1 MIYNEF
7 RPVIFDEVKGQSI
20 PVKIIRNQSKQ
31 NTANAFI
38 FVGKHGTGKTTIAK
52 IFARALNCEHQED
65 GNPCNQCSSCAEY
78 FNGVNFDITEIDGA
92 SNNSVDDVRK
102 IQEQLIYRPQRN
114 KKVYI
119 IDEAHMLSTGAF
131 NALLKTLEEPPKYV
145 LFVLCTTEVN
155 KLPATIRSRCVTIH
169 FQSIPT
175 HEIFNNLEDI
185 CQIKGIKYET
195 EGLKLIAN
203 IANGS
208 MRDALSMLE
217 KCLSYGELTY
227 LNISDVLGVVDMNT
241 VVDIVKNIIT
251 HQPVKALDK
260 VYELY
265 NKGKDFLQLT
275 NDIIRI
281 FRNIMVLQTTKEPS
295 LFDMDVKMLNGIS
308 CSEKDCYNA
317 INELSKL
324 LANLK
329 YTDNQ
334 KILMD
339 VYLIQVS
346 QLIQIGTIKEE
357 QLPEISV
364 EKEEVESETPSVQT
378 EKDSLVIDH
387 NDYLIYKVDLIKSYE
402 VNSKE
407 VEALVNAQ
415 VFTKKDAFII
425 KTNNPSSLNLEDL
438 QKKLK
443 DITGIKLNIQIKS
456 A

>member
-1 MIYNEF
+1 MLYNEF
-7 RPVIFDEVKGQSI
+7 RPIIFDEVKGQEVA
-20 PVKIIRNQSKQ
+20 VKIIRNQAKN

-52 IFARALNCEHQED
+52 IFARSLNCEHQED
-65 GNPCNQCSSCAEY
+65 GNPCNECSSCTEY
-78 FNGVNFDITEIDGA
+78 FNGANFDITEIDGA
-92 SNNSVDDVRK
+92 SNNSVDDVRQ
-102 IQEQLIYRPQRN
+102 IQEQLVYSPQRK

-131 NALLKTLEEPPKYV
+131 NALLKTLEEPPKYT
-145 LFVLCTTEVN
+145 LFILCTTEVN
-155 KLPATIRSRCVTIH
+155 KLPATIRSRCVTIN

-175 HEIFNNLEDI
+175 HEISNNLEDI
-185 CQIKGIKYET
+185 CQIKGIEYEA

-208 MRDALSMLE
+208 MRDALSILE

-227 LNISDVLGVVDMNT
+227 RNISDVLGVVDINT
-241 VVDIVKNIIT
+241 VVDIVKSIIT
-251 HQPVKALDK
+251 HQPIKALDR

-265 NKGKDFLQLT
+265 SKGKDFLQLT
-275 NDIIRI
+275 NDLIRI
-281 FRNIMVLQTTKEPS
+281 FRNIMVLQTTREPS
-295 LFDMDVKMLNGIS
+295 LFDMDISILNGVS
-308 CSEKDCYNA
+308 CSETDCYNA

-329 YTDNQ
+329 YADNQ
-334 KILMD
+334 KVLMD
-339 VYLIQVS
+339 VCLLQVS
-346 QLIQIGTIKEE
+346 QLIKGGTVEE
-357 QLPEISV
+357 KPNEIPVEEKKIEPE
-364 EKEEVESETPSVQT
+364 KPSVSI
-378 EKDSLVIDH
+378 EKVFIDH

-407 VEALVNAQ
+407 VETLVNAQ

-443 DITGIKLNIQIKS
+443 EITGKKLNIQIKS
-456 A
+456 V

>member
-7 RPVIFDEVKGQSI
+7 RPVIFDEVKGQEVA
-20 PVKIIRNQSKQ
+20 VKIIRNQAKN

-52 IFARALNCEHQED
+52 IFARSLNCEHQED
-65 GNPCNQCSSCAEY
+65 GNPCNECSSCTEY

-92 SNNSVDDVRK
+92 SNNSVDDVRQ
-102 IQEQLIYRPQRN
+102 IQEQLVYSPQRK

-145 LFVLCTTEVN
+145 LFILCTTEVN
-155 KLPATIRSRCVTIH
+155 KLPATIRSRCVTIN
-169 FQSIPT
+169 FQNIPES
-175 HEIFNNLEDI
+175 EIFNNLKDI
-185 CQIKGIKYET
+185 CQIKGIEYEA

-227 LNISDVLGVVDMNT
+227 RNISDVLGVVDINT
-241 VVDIVKNIIT
+241 VVDIVKSIIT
-251 HQPVKALDK
+251 HQPIKALDR

-275 NDIIRI
+275 NDLIRI
-281 FRNIMVLQTTKEPS
+281 FRNIMVLQTTREPS
-295 LFDMDVKMLNGIS
+295 LFDMDISILNGVS
-308 CSEKDCYNA
+308 CSETDCYNA

-329 YTDNQ
+329 YADNQ
-334 KILMD
+334 KVLMD
-339 VYLIQVS
+339 VCLLQVS
-346 QLIQIGTIKEE
+346 QLIKGGTVEE
-357 QLPEISV
+357 KPNEIPVEEKKIEPE
-364 EKEEVESETPSVQT
+364 KPSVPT
-378 EKDSLVIDH
+378 KKVFIDH

-407 VEALVNAQ
+407 VETLVNAQ

-425 KTNNPSSLNLEDL
+425 KTDNPSSLNLKDI
-438 QKKLK
+438 QKRLK
-443 DITGIKLNIQIKS
+443 DITGETLNVQIKT

>member
-7 RPVIFDEVKGQSI
+7 RPVIFDEVKGQEVA
-20 PVKIIRNQSKQ
+20 VKIIRNQAKK

-65 GNPCNQCSSCAEY
+65 GNPCNECSSCTEY
-78 FNGVNFDITEIDGA
+78 FNGTNFDIIEIDGA
-92 SNNSVDDVRK
+92 SNNSVDDVRQ
-102 IQEQLIYRPQRN
+102 IQEQLVYGPQRK

-145 LFVLCTTEVN
+145 LFILCTTEVN
-155 KLPATIRSRCVTIH
+155 KLPATIRSRCVTIN
-169 FQSIPT
+169 FQNIPES
-175 HEIFNNLEDI
+175 EIFNNLEDI
-185 CQIKGIKYET
+185 CQIKGIEYEA

-217 KCLSYGELTY
+217 KCLSYGELTSR
-227 LNISDVLGVVDMNT
+227 NISDVLGVVDINT
-241 VVDIVKNIIT
+241 VVDIVKSIIT
-251 HQPVKALDK
+251 HQPMKALDR

-275 NDIIRI
+275 NDLIRI
-281 FRNIMVLQTTKEPS
+281 FRNIMVLQTTREPS
-295 LFDMDVKMLNGIS
+295 LFDMDISILNGVS
-308 CSEKDCYNA
+308 CSETDCYNA

-329 YTDNQ
+329 YADNQ
-334 KILMD
+334 KVLMD
-339 VYLIQVS
+339 VCLLQVS
-346 QLIQIGTIKEE
+346 QLIKGGTVEE
-357 QLPEISV
+357 KPNEIPV
-364 EKEEVESETPSVQT
+364 EEKKIEPKKPSVPT
-378 EKDSLVIDH
+378 EKAPIDH
-387 NDYLIYKVDLIKSYE
+387 NDYLIYKVDLIRSYE

-407 VEALVNAQ
+407 VETLVNAQ

-425 KTNNPSSLNLEDL
+425 KTDNPSSLNLEDL
-438 QKKLK
+438 QKRLK
-443 DITGIKLNIQIKS
+443 DITGETLNVQIKT

>member
-7 RPVIFDEVKGQSI
+7 RPVIFDEVKGQEVA
-20 PVKIIRNQSKQ
+20 VKIIRNQAKN

-52 IFARALNCEHQED
+52 IFARSLNCEHQED
-65 GNPCNQCSSCAEY
+65 GNPCNECSSCTEY

-92 SNNSVDDVRK
+92 SNNSVDDVRQ
-102 IQEQLIYRPQRN
+102 IQEQLVYSPQRK

-131 NALLKTLEEPPKYV
+131 NALLKTLEEPPKYA
-145 LFVLCTTEVN
+145 LFILCTTEVN
-155 KLPATIRSRCVTIH
+155 KLPATIRSRCVTIN

-175 HEIFNNLEDI
+175 HEISNNLEDI
-185 CQIKGIKYET
+185 CQIKGIEYET

-227 LNISDVLGVVDMNT
+227 RNISDVLGVVDINT
-241 VVDIVKNIIT
+241 VVDIVKSIIT
-251 HQPVKALDK
+251 HQPIKALDR

-275 NDIIRI
+275 NDLIRI
-281 FRNIMVLQTTKEPS
+281 FRNIMVLQTTREPS
-295 LFDMDVKMLNGIS
+295 LFDMDISILNGVS
-308 CSEKDCYNA
+308 CSETDCYNS

-324 LANLK
+324 MTNLK
-329 YTDNQ
+329 YADNQ
-334 KILMD
+334 KVLMD
-339 VYLIQVS
+339 VCLLQVS
-346 QLIQIGTIKEE
+346 QLIKGGAVEE
-357 QLPEISV
+357 KQLNEIPVEEKKVEPE
-364 EKEEVESETPSVQT
+364 EPSVPA
-378 EKDSLVIDH
+378 EKASIDH
-387 NDYLIYKVDLIKSYE
+387 NDYLICKVDLIKSYE

-407 VEALVNAQ
+407 VETLVNAQ

-425 KTNNPSSLNLEDL
+425 KTDNPSSLNLEDL
-438 QKKLK
+438 QKRLK
-443 DITGIKLNIQIKS
+443 DITGETLNVQIKT

>member
-7 RPVIFDEVKGQSI
+7 RPVIFDEVKGQEVA
-20 PVKIIRNQSKQ
+20 VKIIRNQAKN

-52 IFARALNCEHQED
+52 IFARSLNCEHQED
-65 GNPCNQCSSCAEY
+65 GNPCNECSSCTEY

-92 SNNSVDDVRK
+92 SNNSVDDVRQ
-102 IQEQLIYRPQRN
+102 IQEQLVYSPQRK

-145 LFVLCTTEVN
+145 LFILCTTEVN
-155 KLPATIRSRCVTIH
+155 KLPATIRSRCVTIN

-175 HEIFNNLEDI
+175 HEISNNLEDI
-185 CQIKGIKYET
+185 CQIKGIEYET

-227 LNISDVLGVVDMNT
+227 RNISDVLGVVDINT
-241 VVDIVKNIIT
+241 VVDIVKSIIT
-251 HQPVKALDK
+251 HQPIKALDR

-275 NDIIRI
+275 NDLIRI
-281 FRNIMVLQTTKEPS
+281 FRNIMVLQTTREPS
-295 LFDMDVKMLNGIS
+295 LFDMDISILNGVS
-308 CSEKDCYNA
+308 CSETDCYNA

-329 YTDNQ
+329 YADNQ
-334 KILMD
+334 KVLMD
-339 VYLIQVS
+339 VCLLQVS
-346 QLIQIGTIKEE
+346 QLIKGGTVEE
-357 QLPEISV
+357 KPNEIPVEEKKIEPE
-364 EKEEVESETPSVQT
+364 KPSVPT
-378 EKDSLVIDH
+378 EKVFIDH
-387 NDYLIYKVDLIKSYE
+387 NDYLICKVDLIKSYE

-407 VEALVNAQ
+407 VETLVNAQ

-425 KTNNPSSLNLEDL
+425 KTDNPSSLNLEDL
-438 QKKLK
+438 QKRLK
-443 DITGIKLNIQIKS
+443 DITGETLNVQIKT